1 MNLNEE
7 EQTLTGPVRATVE
20 DTAEDPVDAWHE
32 AKDQLDGVT
41 LDGLDVVYRQWVAG
55 LLTAEEIVRRHG
67 QAALSLLQVQRMAYF
82 DGALAY
88 RLDRSHVDRGDDGHR
103 RRDVRSDRGD

>member
-1 MNLNEE
+1 MN
-7 EQTLTGPVRATVE
+7 ATVA
-20 DTAEDPVDAWHE
+20 DTAEDPVDAWLE
-32 AKDQLDGVT
+32 AREQLDGVA

-82 DGALAY
+82 DGALAF
-88 RLDRSHVDRGDDGHR
+88 RLDRANAARDAGGGHR
-103 RRDVRSDRGD
+103 RRDVHSDRGD